1 MRSGR
6 VSAKRRPNARSKLPA
21 ASAKDPVIG
30 SMSNSL
36 SAVSPN
42 AASAERQ
49 ISPCC
54 PEVTT
59 RTLKSSPLSLR
70 AFMTG
75 ASLIASGRVP
85 TMISQRAAD

>member
-1 MRSGR
+1 
-6 VSAKRRPNARSKLPA
+6 
-21 ASAKDPVIG
+21 
-30 SMSNSL
+30 MSNSL

-54 PEVTT
+54 PDVTT
-59 RTLKSSPLSLR
+59 RTKKSSSLALSALT
-70 AFMTG
+70 TG

-85 TMISQRAAD
+85 TMISQRTAGESFEGMFCMRPSQVSAIR